1 MTDERLQPLDEEW
14 QTALA
19 VVAHPDDLE
28 YGTASAVSKW
38 TSEGKRVVYLLATRG
53 EAGIDGMDPEETSRV
68 RTREEIESAAV
79 VGVDTVE
86 FLDHLDGVVEYGLP
100 LRRDIA
106 RAIRVHRP
114 EVVITLN
121 FEMRFGGG
129 MTNQADH
136 RAVGLAALDASKDA
150 TEPVVSTE
158 PVRSVSVRRI
168 RSILRWWISEP
179 VVSTGRGD
187 HWLRVDLDKPDR
199 PVIARIPHGP
209 GYPNDRRHV
218 VVVRRGG
225 EPRDRVKIAHGNVT
239 YIVGPFAVWD
249 ESGNELSVPDEMRP
263 SVRRARRNMRR
274 QARRRRTGPPWLR
287 DRVITQK
294 DLDRRAG
301 R

>member
-150 TEPVVSTE
+150 GN
-158 PVRSVSVRRI
+158 
-168 RSILRWWISEP
+168 RWIFP
-179 VVSTGRGD
+179 
-187 HWLRVDLDKPDR
+187 
-199 PVIARIPHGP
+199 
-209 GYPNDRRHV
+209 
-218 VVVRRGG
+218 
-225 EPRDRVKIAHGNVT
+225 
-239 YIVGPFAVWD
+239 
-249 ESGNELSVPDEMRP
+249 ELLEE
-263 SVRRARRNMRR
+263 
-274 QARRRRTGPPWLR
+274 GFPPWNGVRMVLVGASPGATHAVDVGEHIYR
-287 DRVITQK
+287 GVDSLKKHEAYI
-294 DLDRRAG
+294 AG
-301 R
+301 LGTDMDPEMFLTMIANATGAQFGCDYAVSFEVFDV